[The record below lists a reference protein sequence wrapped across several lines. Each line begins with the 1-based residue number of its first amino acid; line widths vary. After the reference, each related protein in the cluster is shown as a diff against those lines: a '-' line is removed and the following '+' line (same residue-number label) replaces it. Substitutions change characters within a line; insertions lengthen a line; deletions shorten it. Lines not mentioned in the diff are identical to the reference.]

1 MSGPLPPPPGEPP
14 AALTGPS
21 APPSNG
27 SGGRGYDRVPPH
39 SLEAE
44 VSVLGAALLSR
55 TAASEADEILRADD
69 FYRNAHRLVFE
80 GVQALLATGEPI
92 DTVTLTDWLARQ
104 DRLDEV
110 GGAAAIHDLTVAVPT
125 AANAAYYARIV
136 RDRALM
142 RRLIDAGTQVARL
155 GYEAT
160 EDATAV
166 VDRAESIVFEVAQ
179 TRGGTEYSVL
189 GELLNESFEQI
200 EKLAERGSEVT
211 GLATGFDDLDR
222 LTAGLQPQNLIILA
236 ARPAMGKCVVGG
248 TRLVDPTSGR
258 RWRLQ
263 DLVEQPT
270 TSEDAAVLTLDG
282 EQRLV
287 ATRPSARHANGTKPV
302 FRVRTRSGRT
312 LTATA
317 NHPLLT
323 WDGWRPLEE
332 LTPGTPIAVPR
343 RLEVSGTS
351 PRADAEVI
359 LLAYL
364 LGDGCLTGA
373 TPTLTTASSMIE
385 TEARQAAAAFG
396 TRCARRPVPGTDA
409 VTLTFSSTTDRITTA
424 QVAEVAGVSTWTVT
438 SARTGSGHVAAATRA
453 RIAEVER
460 VLGDADDAPA
470 DWLRWWLEE
479 LGIRGHAAGTKFVP
493 DVVFTLPNEQ
503 VALFLSRLFA
513 TDGSAWV
520 AEGHGYSGISYCS
533 GSEQLVQ
540 DVQHLLLRFGILSS
554 IRERWVRYLDGR
566 NRAFEL
572 EIRDAANVRR
582 FLDEIGIF
590 SKEAACERVR
600 RAIDRRSGPHSNTD
614 LLPREVWELIL
625 AEKGSRSWAEV
636 SVAAG
641 MPRSHNWHVGRRRPS
656 RRTVAR
662 LAQALESPKLHA
674 IATSDV
680 LWDPIES
687 ITPAGEAPV
696 YDLTVPDT
704 HNFVAD
710 DIVVHNSSLV
720 LGISQF
726 VAVKLRRPAII
737 FSLEMSKLEIVNR
750 LLSSEARIDSSRLR
764 TGRLEDADW
773 RKLGDA
779 LGTLSEAPLF
789 IDDTPSISL
798 MEIRAK
804 CRRLKQRHGLD
815 LVIVDY
821 LQLMQSHRRVDSR
834 QQEVA
839 EISRG
844 LKMLAKELDVPVIAL
859 SQLSRQPESRT
870 DKRPQLADLRE
881 SGCLTRET
889 RLFRADSGLPVT
901 FGQLLDEGLTDIPVW
916 ATDRSGRLVSGQ
928 LTHAFRSGVKPVF
941 RVRLRSGM
949 TVDATANHPFRTLH
963 GWSPLGELTVGS
975 RVAGARRIPAPSA
988 PEPMDPDELVLLAH
1002 LIGEGTIVAR
1012 QPIHYTSADEGNL
1025 QAVEK
1030 AAWHRFRITAV
1041 RRPDGRS
1048 ASTTQLYLP
1057 APFHLTHGRRNPIA
1071 AWLDE
1076 LGLWDRR
1083 SYDKRLP
1090 AAVFGLPDDQVRTFL
1105 HHLWATDG
1113 CLHVRREGGRGR
1125 RVSLYYATSSEQLA
1139 HDLQLLLLRLGL
1151 HTLIR
1156 RTQGAVGRP
1165 SYQVWLDGV
1174 AQQRRFLTEV
1184 GVHGARG
1191 ERIPAALTALREV
1204 RSNPNRDV
1212 LPIEVWEVVR
1222 QAWTD
1227 RGMTERTFQAA
1238 LGMAYCGSTLY
1249 RAAPSRERLARA
1261 ATALGGHDWLQER
1274 ADDDLYWDEI
1284 VAIEPRGDHAVFDAT
1299 VAEHHSF
1306 VAEGLV
1312 LHNSIEQDADIVGFI
1327 YRDEVYDEDSPDK
1340 GIAELIISKHRNG
1353 ATGVVKLA
1361 FLNHLTKFANLA
1373 RGSSGGAGGT
1383 GAGGTPTP
1391 V

>member
-21 APPSNG
+21 TPPSNG

-110 GGAAAIHDLTVAVPT
+110 GGAGAIHDLTVAVPT

-155 GYEAT
+155 GYEST
-160 EDATAV
+160 EDATTV

-179 TRGGTEYSVL
+179 TRGGTEYAVL

-236 ARPAMGKCVVGG
+236 ARPAMGK
-248 TRLVDPTSGR
+248 
-258 RWRLQ
+258 
-263 DLVEQPT
+263 
-270 TSEDAAVLTLDG
+270 
-282 EQRLV
+282 
-287 ATRPSARHANGTKPV
+287 
-302 FRVRTRSGRT
+302 
-312 LTATA
+312 
-317 NHPLLT
+317 
-323 WDGWRPLEE
+323 
-332 LTPGTPIAVPR
+332 
-343 RLEVSGTS
+343 
-351 PRADAEVI
+351 
-359 LLAYL
+359 
-364 LGDGCLTGA
+364 
-373 TPTLTTASSMIE
+373 
-385 TEARQAAAAFG
+385 
-396 TRCARRPVPGTDA
+396 
-409 VTLTFSSTTDRITTA
+409 
-424 QVAEVAGVSTWTVT
+424 
-438 SARTGSGHVAAATRA
+438 
-453 RIAEVER
+453 
-460 VLGDADDAPA
+460 
-470 DWLRWWLEE
+470 
-479 LGIRGHAAGTKFVP
+479 
-493 DVVFTLPNEQ
+493 
-503 VALFLSRLFA
+503 
-513 TDGSAWV
+513 
-520 AEGHGYSGISYCS
+520 
-533 GSEQLVQ
+533 
-540 DVQHLLLRFGILSS
+540 
-554 IRERWVRYLDGR
+554 
-566 NRAFEL
+566 
-572 EIRDAANVRR
+572 
-582 FLDEIGIF
+582 
-590 SKEAACERVR
+590 
-600 RAIDRRSGPHSNTD
+600 
-614 LLPREVWELIL
+614 
-625 AEKGSRSWAEV
+625 
-636 SVAAG
+636 
-641 MPRSHNWHVGRRRPS
+641 
-656 RRTVAR
+656 
-662 LAQALESPKLHA
+662 
-674 IATSDV
+674 
-680 LWDPIES
+680 
-687 ITPAGEAPV
+687 
-696 YDLTVPDT
+696 
-704 HNFVAD
+704 
-710 DIVVHNSSLV
+710 SSLV

-764 TGRLEDADW
+764 TGRLEDSDW

-779 LGTLSEAPLF
+779 LGTLSEAPLY

-889 RLFRADSGLPVT
+889 RLFRADSGRPVT
-901 FGQLLDEGLTDIPVW
+901 FGQLLDEGLTDLPVW
-916 ATDRSGRLVSGQ
+916 AADRSGRLVSGQ
-928 LTHAFRSGVKPVF
+928 LTHAFPSGVKPVF

-949 TVDATANHPFRTLH
+949 TVDATANHPFRTPH
-963 GWSPLGELTVGS
+963 GWTPLGGLAVGS
-975 RVAGARRIPAPSA
+975 AVAGARRIPAPTA

-1002 LIGEGTIVAR
+1002 LIGGGTIVAR
-1012 QPIHYTSADEGNL
+1012 EPIHYTSADEGNL

-1030 AAWHRFRITAV
+1030 AVWHRFGITAV
-1041 RRPDGRS
+1041 RRGDGQAAPTVR
-1048 ASTTQLYLP
+1048 LDLP
-1057 APFHLTHGRRNPIA
+1057 AASYRTPSRRDPIV

-1076 LGLWDRR
+1076 LELWDRP
-1083 SYDKRLP
+1083 SHEKRLP
-1090 AAVFGLPDDQVRTFL
+1090 AAVYGLPDYQVRAFL
-1105 HHLWATDG
+1105 HHLWSTDG
-1113 CLHVRREGGRGR
+1113 RLHVRREGGRGR
-1125 RVSLYYATSSEQLA
+1125 RVSLAYATSSELLA
-1139 HDLQLLLLRLGL
+1139 RDLQLLLLRLGL
-1151 HTLIR
+1151 QTRIR

-1165 SYQVWLDGV
+1165 SHQVWLDGV
-1174 AQQRRFLTEV
+1174 AQQRHFLTEI
-1184 GVHGARG
+1184 GVHGVRG
-1191 ERIPAALTALREV
+1191 ERIPAALAALREV
-1204 RSNPNRDV
+1204 RSAP
-1212 LPIEVWEVVR
+1212 
-1222 QAWTD
+1222 D
-1227 RGMTERTFQAA
+1227 RTAA
-1238 LGMAYCGSTLY
+1238 S
-1249 RAAPSRERLARA
+1249 SERLAPA
-1261 ATALGGHDWLQER
+1261 ATALGGHER
-1274 ADDDLYWDEI
+1274 LRAPTDDDLAWDEI
-1284 VAIEPRGDHAVFDAT
+1284 VAIEPRGEQAVFDAT
-1299 VAEHHSF
+1299 VDEHHSF

-1373 RGSSGGAGGT
+1373 RGSSGGAGGS